1 MTNFEKKRMNSH
13 LEYKAETLKNHF
25 YSTKIGVK
33 EFCQMY
39 HSQYGYASWFQ
50 LKKFMLKNSI
60 TLANKSKNYI
70 DNSMSVN
77 KIVYN
82 FDLLDN
88 YGIAESLSKEYESAK
103 LPDHLKKIGILSDI
117 HFPYHSLE
125 ALSIAIKYLKVFNID
140 CLYLNGD
147 ILDFYSISR
156 HEKDPDL
163 RDFKREVDM
172 SREFLQK
179 LRDIF
184 PTIPI
189 YYKLGNHEQRYAR
202 SLQVQAEEFAQIH
215 DLQFDIFFRLDK
227 LQFTIVNDWQGME
240 MGDLL
245 VVHGHEMYGAG
256 GVNPSQNLMNKTLC
270 NTLMGHVH
278 RTSTTQK
285 KNAFKEYINTYTT
298 GCLTVLSPKYMPF
311 SQHNHGFALVE
322 INEGKSKV
330 TNLMIKEGKVV

>member
-1 MTNFEKKRMNSH
+1 MNSH

-39 HSQYGYASWFQ
+39 HLQYGYASWFQ

>member
-103 LPDHLKKIGILSDI
+103 SPDHLKKIGILSDI

-215 DLQFDIFFRLDK
+215 DLQFDIFFHLDK

>member
-1 MTNFEKKRMNSH
+1 MNLDH
-13 LEYKAETLKNHF
+13 KAEAVRNHF
-25 YSTKIGVK
+25 YSSKLGVK
-33 EFCQMY
+33 EFCEIY
-39 HSQYGYASWFQ
+39 HNQYNYASWHQ
-50 LKKFMLKNSI
+50 LKKFMLNHGINLGKRTKEHINESI
-60 TLANKSKNYI
+60 N
-70 DNSMSVN
+70 VN
-77 KIVYN
+77 KIVY
-82 FDLLDN
+82 DLDMIDN
-88 YGIAESLSKEYESAK
+88 YGIAESLTKEYESAK
-103 LPDHLKKIGILSDI
+103 LPPHLKKIGILSDI

-125 ALSIAIKYLKVFNID
+125 ALTIAIKYLKVFNID

-172 SREFLQK
+172 SRDFLQK

-227 LQFTIVNDWQGME
+227 LQFTLVEDWQGME

-278 RTSTTQK
+278 RTSFAQK
-285 KNAFKEYINTYTT
+285 KTAFKDYVNTYTT

-311 SQHNHGFALVE
+311 SMHNHGFALVE
-322 INEGKSKV
+322 INDGKSKV
-330 TNLMIKEGKVV
+330 SNLMIKDGKVI